1 MYARSHIDTVSG
13 DRKYI
18 YIDEN
23 NKKYIRDKNKYYPV
37 KKYKGSYILQK
48 IRGGASINVNLRVYG
63 IKGVNDTEVKI
74 FENIKLDNI
83 GSDSS
88 PDDINIISENTI
100 YIFNKG
106 NNKIEEI
113 LKKLNPNKNTET
125 RENITN
131 YNGNNK
137 ITELF
142 KKLNSNKNTE
152 TPENITNYNH
162 FVIIKKNDSEFDV
175 HIKKNDKKE
184 NTYNIIESI
193 KTKFNKSCYHI
204 IYKRNNNIIDK
215 SSEGLEDDFIVI
227 FSISDLFLE
236 KDKFGDDYSKRDQNE
251 EYNTLYKSLIKTL
264 FQLFNY

>member
-1 MYARSHIDTVSG
+1 MYVRSHIDTVSG

-48 IRGGASINVNLRVYG
+48 IRGGASINVNLRIYG

-88 PDDINIISENTI
+88 DDINIISENTI

-113 LKKLNPNKNTET
+113 LKKLNPNAEGNAKGNA
-125 RENITN
+125 
-131 YNGNNK
+131 NGNDK
-137 ITELF
+137 
-142 KKLNSNKNTE
+142 
-152 TPENITNYNH
+152 NITNYNH

-184 NTYNIIESI
+184 DTYNIIESI

-236 KDKFGDDYSKRDQNE
+236 KDKFSDDYSKRDQNE

>member
-1 MYARSHIDTVSG
+1 MYVRSHIDTVSG

-48 IRGGASINVNLRVYG
+48 IRGGASIYVNLRIYG

-83 GSDSS
+83 GSNS

-113 LKKLNPNKNTET
+113 LKKLNPNAEGNANEIS
-125 RENITN
+125 EGNA
-131 YNGNNK
+131 NGNDK
-137 ITELF
+137 
-142 KKLNSNKNTE
+142 
-152 TPENITNYNH
+152 NITNYNH

-175 HIKKNDKKE
+175 HIKKNGKKE
-184 NTYNIIESI
+184 DTYNIIESI